1 MIQVDDV
8 DLKLISILKVK
19 KEGLKWT
26 GITFNSTPAGRM
38 MGLNE
43 REWGQTGVTRIAAT
57 LGWTIDAPAATAYA
71 VLPVGVD
78 TINPGKDNS
87 NATSRNLR

>member
-1 MIQVDDV
+1 MN
-8 DLKLISILKVK
+8 
-19 KEGLKWT
+19 

-78 TINPGKDNS
+78 TINPRKENS
-87 NATSRNLR
+87 NATSRNLREHHYRED

>member
-1 MIQVDDV
+1 MKVNLN
-8 DLKLISILKVK
+8 LKSK
-19 KEGLKWT
+19 KKKIEMN

-57 LGWTIDAPAATAYA
+57 LG
-71 VLPVGVD
+71 
-78 TINPGKDNS
+78 
-87 NATSRNLR
+87 

>member
-1 MIQVDDV
+1 
-8 DLKLISILKVK
+8 
-19 KEGLKWT
+19 
-26 GITFNSTPAGRM
+26 

-87 NATSRNLR
+87 NETSRKLR

>member
-26 GITFNSTPAGRM
+26 GITFTSTPAGRM

-78 TINPGKDNS
+78 TINPRKDNS